1 MATTTA
7 TEAADLCLCGC
18 CVAVCGFLP
27 RCHIW
32 CESQKGAHNVRSGLT
47 IIVVVVV
54 SADAVGDK
62 SEVDAGSGRSSS
74 PSPSPSSFSPS

>member
-1 MATTTA
+1 MMATVTATA

-18 CVAVCGFLP
+18 CCCLWFLP

-47 IIVVVVV
+47 MIVVVIVV

-74 PSPSPSSFSPS
+74 PSYSSPS